1 MLPVL
6 DRNAARWKVIRPE
19 MAIMAQSD
27 TPTLTARRIAGLDSL
42 RFLCAIWVVLHHG
55 ARPDVPSWL
64 GLSPIFEDLNAIAYD
79 GVAAVIVFFVISGLC
94 VHLPYAR
101 SERCEIVPF
110 YAQRFTR
117 IGVPLLV
124 IIAFQRGALE
134 LGADRVEDDI
144 AVAMRMVAWS
154 LWCELIYYALYP
166 GILICFRRIG
176 FIPVIGIAFV
186 AAYLLIIDHWQL
198 LTYWQYSKGLAWL
211 AALPAWLLGC
221 ALAQVLATRPI
232 PVLPGSVWMWRI
244 AAILLSIP
252 PKALVYTSITPVL
265 IGNPATLGL
274 YALFAVIWVAK
285 EIQHYQSHAPL
296 ALFEWGGRWSYS
308 IYLVHNIVLVA
319 FTHGLLHPFRFAL
332 WPPELVSV
340 LALSYVFYRLVEY
353 PSHRLARALGRC
365 LTQWR
370 AIDVLPISISRV
382 REP

>member
-1 MLPVL
+1 L
-6 DRNAARWKVIRPE
+6 DRNGPRSRVIRPGK
-19 MAIMAQSD
+19 AIVAQTD
-27 TPTLTARRIAGLDSL
+27 TPTLTARHIAGLDSL
-42 RFLCAIWVVLHHG
+42 RFVCAIWVVLHHG
-55 ARPDVPSWL
+55 ARPDVPFWL

-101 SERCEIVPF
+101 SERCEILPF

-117 IGVPLLV
+117 IGIPLLV
-124 IIAFQRGALE
+124 VFGFQ
-134 LGADRVEDDI
+134 LGAFEVGAYRIEDDI

-198 LTYWQYSKGLAWL
+198 LTYWQYSKRVAWL

-221 ALAQVLATRPI
+221 ALAQVIATRPVWI
-232 PVLPGSVWMWRI
+232 LPGSVWTWRI
-244 AAILLSIP
+244 VAVLLSIP
-252 PKALVYTSITPVL
+252 PKALVYTSVTPVL

-285 EIQHYQSHAPL
+285 EIQYYQSHPPP
-296 ALFEWGGRWSYS
+296 ALLEWGGRWSYS

-319 FTHGLLHPFRFAL
+319 FAHGLLHPYQFAL
-332 WPPELVSV
+332 WPPELASV

-353 PSHRLARALGRC
+353 PSHRLARELGRR
-365 LTQWR
+365 LTGWR
-370 AIDVLPISISRV
+370 VVDVLPITLSRV
-382 REP
+382 GDP